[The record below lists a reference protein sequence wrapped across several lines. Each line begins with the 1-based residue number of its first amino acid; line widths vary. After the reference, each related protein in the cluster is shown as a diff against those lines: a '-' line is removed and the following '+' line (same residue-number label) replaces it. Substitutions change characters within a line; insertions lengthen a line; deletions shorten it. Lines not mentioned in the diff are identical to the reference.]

1 MTELL
6 KCQKYFDQRI
16 SSETVFV
23 LPGYH
28 FIQVNEDI
36 SISTLLGSCVAA
48 CIRDTV
54 SGVGGL
60 NHFLLPEKADSAED
74 SQSSRYGVHAM
85 EVLIN
90 DLLKTGA
97 KKENLEAKI
106 FGGANVIQTTAMEKV
121 GAQNGDFVR
130 NYLDIEAIPI
140 LAEDLGGEQPRRIYF
155 YPNTGRV
162 SVLRIA
168 STPAEEVK
176 KAEIEMRREFRAK
189 QKAGG
194 VELF

>member
-16 SSETVFV
+16 SGETVFV

-28 FIQVNEDI
+28 FIQIDGGVPV
-36 SISTLLGSCVAA
+36 STLLGSCVAA

-60 NHFLLPEKADSAED
+60 NHFLLPEKADAVED
-74 SQSSRYGVHAM
+74 SQSSRYGVNAM

-97 KKENLEAKI
+97 KKQNLEAKI
-106 FGGANVIQTTAMEKV
+106 FGGANVIQTSAMETV
-121 GAQNGDFVR
+121 GEQNGDFVR
-130 NYLDIEAIPI
+130 AYLDFEGIPV
-140 LAEDLGGEQPRRIYF
+140 LAEDLGGDQPRRIYF
-155 YPNTGRV
+155 FPSSGRV
-162 SVLRIA
+162 SVLKIA
-168 STPAEEVK
+168 STSSEEIK
-176 KAEIEMRREFRAK
+176 NAEIEMRRKVRAK
-189 QKAGG
+189 QKTGA

>member
-1 MTELL
+1 MTEVL

-16 SSETVFV
+16 SGETVFV

-28 FIQVNEDI
+28 FIQVEGEVP
-36 SISTLLGSCVAA
+36 ISTLLGSCVAA

-60 NHFLLPEKADSAED
+60 NHFLLPEKADAAED
-74 SQSSRYGVHAM
+74 AQSSRYGVHAM

-106 FGGANVIQTTAMEKV
+106 FGGANVIQTSAMETV

-130 NYLDIEAIPI
+130 NYLNIESIPI
-140 LAEDLGGEQPRRIYF
+140 LAEDLGGEQPRRVYF
-155 YPNTGRV
+155 FPSSGRV
-162 SVLRIA
+162 SVLRIS
-168 STPAEEVK
+168 STPAEEIK
-176 KAEIEMRREFRAK
+176 KAELEMRREVCAK
-189 QKAGG
+189 QKTGG